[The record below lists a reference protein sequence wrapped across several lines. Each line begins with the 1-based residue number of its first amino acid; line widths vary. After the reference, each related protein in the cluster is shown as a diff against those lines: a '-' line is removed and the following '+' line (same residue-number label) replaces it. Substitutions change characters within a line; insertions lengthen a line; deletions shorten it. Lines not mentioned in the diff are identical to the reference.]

1 MENIGK
7 QKCEI
12 LKEIRRQ
19 IAESEGIK
27 YAPAKC
33 THKGD
38 CPGTCPVCEAEVEYL
53 EQEIARKRGR
63 SFRPAAAAAAVMGSM
78 LTAASLVSCGGAPR
92 VYDDTLEV
100 DSAMVG
106 MERELSVPVEDNDS
120 TVHWENVK
128 VTITEEMIGDDLN
141 NPDSASALG
150 RAIEVE
156 KAKLAKK

>member
-33 THKGD
+33 NHKGE
-38 CPGTCPVCEAEVEYL
+38 CQGTCPVCEAEVEYL
-53 EQEIARKRGR
+53 EQEIARKHGR
-63 SFRPAAAAAAVMGSM
+63 AFRPAAAAAAVMGSM
-78 LTAASLVSCGGAPR
+78 LTAASLVSCGGAPL
-92 VYDDTLEV
+92 YGDSLEV
-100 DSAMVG
+100 DSTMVG
-106 MERELSVPVEDNDS
+106 MERELSVPIEDNDS

-128 VTITEEMIGDDLN
+128 VTITEEMIGDDMN
-141 NPDSASALG
+141 NPDSASALWQ
-150 RAIEVE
+150 AIEVE
-156 KAKLAKK
+156 KAKLQKK